1 MTSRLRQAL
10 NRLRAFFRQEP
21 LDREL
26 DAEIASH
33 LEFAIEENL
42 QRGLP
47 AHEARRQAMVRFGG
61 AEQAKEQHRQA
72 RGLPAIDILMQ
83 DLRFAIRQLRKH
95 PAFTST
101 AICVLAL
108 GMCAS
113 VAIFAFVDAALIKPL
128 PYSNPTRLVGV
139 TESIAL
145 FPRANLSYP
154 DYLDWK
160 RLNNV
165 FSSLEVWNGTGYLLG
180 TPEGIRPVLGTRVS
194 DGFFRTLGVTP
205 MLGRDFYSG
214 EDLPGAPQTVM
225 LSYAAWQ
232 NRFGGR
238 RDVVGQAVTLSGTSY
253 TIVGVLPRHF
263 QFALRGDAEFWATL
277 HASGSCDLRRSC
289 HSLDGIARL
298 KDGVSVETALAEMKS
313 IAAALERQYPDS
325 NRGQGASV
333 VLLSAV
339 MVG

>member
-113 VAIFAFVDAALIKPL
+113 VAIFAFVDAALLKPL
-128 PYSNPTRLVGV
+128 PYRNPQRLVGV
-139 TESIAL
+139 FEKLELCPTC
-145 FPRANLSYP
+145 PLSYP
-154 DYLDWK
+154 DYVDWK
-160 RLNNV
+160 RINKS
-165 FSSLEVWNGTGYLLG
+165 FSSLDVYQQTGFSLTTKAGAEEV
-180 TPEGIRPVLGTRVS
+180 RVGRVK
-194 DGFFRTLGVTP
+194 DGFFRTLGVNP
-205 MLGRDFYSG
+205 ALGRDFYSG
-214 EDLPGAPQTVM
+214 EDLPGAPR
-225 LSYAAWQ
+225 A
-232 NRFGGR
+232 
-238 RDVVGQAVTLSGTSY
+238 
-253 TIVGVLPRHF
+253 
-263 QFALRGDAEFWATL
+263 
-277 HASGSCDLRRSC
+277 
-289 HSLDGIARL
+289 
-298 KDGVSVETALAEMKS
+298 
-313 IAAALERQYPDS
+313 
-325 NRGQGASV
+325 
-333 VLLSAV
+333 VLLSYTAWQQRY
-339 MVG
+339 GGRTD